1 MLLERVGLLFLACCI
16 HCLVKLI
23 SHLDSEQVR
32 VLGPLLVEVG
42 HLLLTVLL
50 FLQLLDQD
58 LLVRLLETLAADLG
72 QPSLK
77 LLLVRVLLADLQV
90 FRVEVLRVD
99 N

>member
-1 MLLERVGLLFLACCI
+1 M
-16 HCLVKLI
+16 
-23 SHLDSEQVR
+23 
-32 VLGPLLVEVG
+32 LGPLLVEVG

>member
-1 MLLERVGLLFLACCI
+1 
-16 HCLVKLI
+16 
-23 SHLDSEQVR
+23 
-32 VLGPLLVEVG
+32 LGPLLVEVG

-72 QPSLK
+72 QPCLK